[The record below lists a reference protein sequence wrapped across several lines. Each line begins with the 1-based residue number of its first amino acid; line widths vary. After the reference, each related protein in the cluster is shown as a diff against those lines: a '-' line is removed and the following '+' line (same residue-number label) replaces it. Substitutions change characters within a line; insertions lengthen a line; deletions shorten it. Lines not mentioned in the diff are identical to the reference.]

1 MGFVVEQRASDSPYV
16 ATIMHGR
23 TASDGSTIRPAEN
36 CWHMV
41 LVRHMGDARLL
52 VVGPLTTAGV
62 LPYVE
67 GVELL
72 WIKFKLGAFM
82 PHRPVR
88 DFVDTETPLPGA
100 ASQSFWLHGSAW
112 RFPDYEN
119 ADTFVNR
126 LVREEVL
133 AWDPVVNAVLQHQRP
148 ELSSRAVRHRFLRA
162 TGLSQNQIQ
171 QVERARR
178 AETLLRQGVPILDTV
193 DEAGY
198 SDQPHLTRS
207 LKQWIGYTPAK
218 LMRLSAP

>member
-1 MGFVVEQRASDSPYV
+1 MGFVVEQRASDSPLV
-16 ATIMHGR
+16 ETIMQGR
-23 TASDGSTIRPAEN
+23 TASAGFTIRPAEN

-41 LVRHMGDARLL
+41 LVRHMGDERLL

-62 LPYVE
+62 LPYTD

-82 PHRPVR
+82 PQRPVR
-88 DFVDTETPLPGA
+88 DFVNTETPLPGA
-100 ASQSFWLHGSAW
+100 ASQSFWLNGSAW

-133 AWDPVVNAVLQHQRP
+133 AWDPVVNAVLQNQRP
-148 ELSSRAVRHRFLRA
+148 ELSSRTVRHRFLRA
-162 TGLSQNQIQ
+162 TGLSHNQIH
-171 QVERARR
+171 QVERAQR
-178 AETLLRQGVPILDTV
+178 AEILLRQGVSILDTV

-207 LKQWIGYTPAK
+207 LKQWIGHTPAQ
-218 LMRLSAP
+218 LLRLSAP